1 MYPISTGNPFMVQQ
15 SVSGTGVFN
24 GSEYGRAKATLPNGD
39 PNAVVRVSARLY
51 GSTSNAYSVELVD
64 RGASI
69 VVPQTV
75 IEQTGAAI
83 RVILRRSSSAI
94 LATAQEVAAAI
105 NALGVAGGVCAIY
118 GGTGNGVV
126 SAAAAVLLTGG
137 VNPVDRAD
145 NHTQYVYVHPVNTSG
160 GFFYFEQEETITV
173 RQFECKFV
181 VPGGTYSVTVSRV
194 NLNEN
199 LEPILAEAVPC
210 FVHDLLTV
218 SKPDI
223 AFADVGILLHPR
235 QGLLVEVDGGG
246 LPGVVRFDV
255 RKGARYPYL

>member
-1 MYPISTGNPFMVQQ
+1 MYPISTGNPFLVQQ
-15 SVSGTGVFN
+15 SVSGTGVFD

-39 PNAVVRVSARLY
+39 ANAVVRLSARLY
-51 GSTSNAYSVELVD
+51 GSASNAYSVELVD
-64 RGASI
+64 RGGSI
-69 VVPQTV
+69 VVPTTV
-75 IEQTGAAI
+75 IEQSGAAI
-83 RVILRRSSSAI
+83 RVILRRSSVAI

-105 NALGVAGGVCAIY
+105 NALGLAGGVCATY

-126 SAAAAVLLTGG
+126 SAASAVSLTGG
-137 VNPVDRAD
+137 VNPVDRAG
-145 NHTQYVYVHPVNTSG
+145 NHTQYVYVHPVNVSG

-173 RQFECKFV
+173 RQFECKFQ
-181 VPGGTYSVTVSRV
+181 VPGGTYAVTVSRV

-199 LEPILAEAVPC
+199 LEPIMAESIPC

-218 SKPDI
+218 DKPDI

-235 QGLLVEVDGGG
+235 QGLLVTVDGGG